1 METNKRGRE
10 MTQEELVNKLIKMSK
25 SKSVKRDLRTIS
37 DKLTEEID
45 HTILTHMM
53 CLLVENEDH
62 IIDMFGEDDYAWRYQ
77 FSKENR

>member
-1 METNKRGRE
+1 ME
-10 MTQEELVNKLIKMSK
+10 QEELVNKLIEMSK
-25 SKSVKRDLRTIS
+25 SKSVKRYLKTIS

-62 IIDMFGEDDYAWRYQ
+62 IIDMLDEDDYAWRYR
-77 FSKENR
+77 FSKGDR

>member
-1 METNKRGRE
+1 METNKGGRVME
-10 MTQEELVNKLIKMSK
+10 QEELVKRLVAISK
-25 SKSVKRDLRTIS
+25 SKSVKRDLKIIS

-53 CLLVENEDH
+53 CLLVDNEDH
-62 IIDMFGEDDYAWRYQ
+62 IIDMLGEDDYAWRYQ

>member
-1 METNKRGRE
+1 MKQQELV
-10 MTQEELVNKLIKMSK
+10 EELIRVSNSK
-25 SKSVKRDLRTIS
+25 VIKRDLQTIS

-62 IIDMFGEDDYAWRYQ
+62 IIDMLDEDDYAWRYR
-77 FSKENR
+77 FSKGDR

>member
-1 METNKRGRE
+1 ME
-10 MTQEELVNKLIKMSK
+10 QEELVKRLVAISK
-25 SKSVKRDLRTIS
+25 SKSVKRDLKIIS

-53 CLLVENEDH
+53 CLLVDNEDH
-62 IIDMFGEDDYAWRYQ
+62 IIDMLGEDDYAWRYQ